1 MTGLISWWARNTI
14 AANLLMVACFVSG
27 VLAFMNLER
36 ELDPGTD
43 FAGVNITVIWQ
54 GANPREV
61 EEQII
66 LRIEEAIAGIDGI
79 EHVES
84 VALEGRATINIEGDQ
99 DMDATKFLN
108 EIKNRVDGISTLP
121 NDAFAPVVSQWRN
134 YSPGAF
140 LALFGDMEKRELNR
154 LAREIRDEL
163 SQLPGGSPL
172 VSLWGEEREEVSIE
186 VSEVSLRRYGLTFDD
201 VAQAIRGSS
210 INLAGGQVRTDTGNL
225 QIAARALADT
235 AEEFERIIVRQDQNG
250 AAIRVADVANV
261 IDGFEDR
268 KRIRTVNGKPAIAI
282 AIQSPEVS
290 NISELSQTLNAW
302 VEQKNTELA
311 GKAEVFIWFDS
322 ADPFNAQLDLVATN
336 AAIGL
341 VLVLIILMLFLRPAV
356 AVWVAIGIAVAFAGA
371 FIFMPLVGV
380 SLNFLS
386 IFGFLL
392 VIGVVVDDAIIVG
405 ESIHNRVEDDGKGG
419 PDSAIIGT
427 QLVLKPVFF
436 AVMTTIIAF
445 APWMFVGGDA
455 AQYTRQVSLTI
466 TFALMFSLI
475 EAFFILPA
483 HLSHLKP
490 QNKTGAFYRVQRF
503 FSEGI
508 VDCAHEVYR
517 PIVLLALRFRYLTV
531 ISFFMVF
538 TLSVALL
545 TQGWIGFKFIPEIH
559 GTYISLNVRLP
570 EGASFNRTMEVYE
583 EIDRA
588 ANRLKTDL
596 GDAKDGEP
604 FVKSIYIAG
613 DEGELVSYVTIT
625 EATNRTESTKQV
637 ANMFRD
643 MLGSIP
649 DAEEIY
655 VGFTQN
661 NSGPDLSFGVA
672 GDDLE
677 ELRVATVDLQSY
689 LRTLPGVFD
698 VRNNLQSA
706 TPELQIE
713 LTPGAERF
721 GLTLAEVSRQVR
733 QAFYG
738 EEVQRLPRG
747 GQDVRVMVRYPK
759 EARESLTTI
768 ESMRIRTADGREVP
782 LSVVADAVFSPS
794 FKRIERRDRKRSTRV
809 TAEIAEGADRNLLLE
824 TYREEFVPEW
834 NRRHPGTSLIQRG
847 DAEEQAEFIRSIY
860 PLFLTALFL
869 MYTLLAISFGS
880 YWQPVLIMT
889 AIPFGFMG
897 AAFGHAIFGLDFALF
912 SFFGVAAAAGVVV
925 NDNLVLIDY
934 VNRLRANGMGALNA
948 LVTAGVGRFRPII
961 LTSFTT
967 FIGLLPIM
975 FERSTDAQFLK
986 PTIVSLAFG
995 IAFATGVTLIFVP
1008 AMYAVGADI
1017 ARLYRW
1023 AWTGEKQ
1030 PRVGHTASLRS
1041 KPDMARKNSDN
1052 DAGPDPEPLYRPAE

>member
-14 AANLLMVACFVSG
+14 AANLLMIACFVSG

-250 AAIRVADVANV
+250 AAIRIADVANV

-302 VEQKNTELA
+302 VEQKNNELA

-341 VLVLIILMLFLRPAV
+341 VLVLIILMVFLRPAV

-948 LVTAGVGRFRPII
+948 LVTAGVGRFRPIM